1 LLENQKKKVGYWK
14 NNMRI
19 FKFRGWTGDKFILHN
34 LLSEIGGNPDCNCF
48 SGDLI
53 FQQFTGLKD
62 KNGIE
67 IYEGDI
73 LKWPEG
79 WVYFETL
86 GEVKWL
92 TNGYYFENKHVIM
105 LLPEVI
111 YAEVVGNI
119 FENPELVG

>member
-1 LLENQKKKVGYWK
+1 
-14 NNMRI
+14 MRI
-19 FKFRGWTGDKFILHN
+19 FKFRVWDKKLNKFH
-34 LLSEIGGNPDCNCF
+34 F
-48 SGDLI
+48 SGFSLTLDGVLTHSDGSWSWDFDTNYI
-53 FQQFTGLKD
+53 IQQSTGMTD
-62 KNGIE
+62 KNGKD

-92 TNGYYFENKHVIM
+92 TNGYYFENQYVMM

-111 YAEVVGNI
+111 YAKIVGNI
-119 FENPELVG
+119 FENPELLK